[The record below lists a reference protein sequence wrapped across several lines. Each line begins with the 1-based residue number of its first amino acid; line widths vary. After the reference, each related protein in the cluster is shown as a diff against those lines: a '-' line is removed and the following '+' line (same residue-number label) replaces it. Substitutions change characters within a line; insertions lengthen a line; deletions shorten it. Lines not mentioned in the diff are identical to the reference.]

1 MTKEYA
7 RLIERLKKKAKI
19 VEVVGDYTTVL
30 RHRDIYTHEVTIA
43 YGEHKGRKIE
53 TRKNYIYRFW
63 ACCPFHGEKTPSFQ
77 MSNEKNT
84 YECFGCK
91 KTGNVFDFIQDI
103 EHVDYDGAVEKLA
116 KKYNMKMPT
125 KLR

>member
-19 VEVVGDYTTVL
+19 VEVVGDYTTVY
-30 RHRDIYTHEVTIA
+30 RDKNVYIREKTIA

-53 TRKNYIYRFW
+53 TDKSYRYHFF

-77 MSNEKNT
+77 LLNDKNT
-84 YECFGCK
+84 YDCIGCK
-91 KTGNVFDFIQDI
+91 KSGNVFDFVQEI
-103 EHVDYDGAVEKLA
+103 EHVDFDGAVEKLA